1 MDWMPILQQ
10 VLETCIVPLLG
21 LATAYLIKFLEAKK
35 KESSA
40 KADTEISAKYNS
52 MLLDTVIT
60 CLKATNQTYV
70 DSLKE
75 QNAFDAEAQKIA
87 FNKTKTAVLE
97 ILTED
102 AKSYLS
108 EAYGDLDQKINN
120 LIEAQVGE
128 NK

>member
-1 MDWMPILQQ
+1 MNWMSILQQ
-10 VLETCIVPLLG
+10 VFETCIIPLLG
-21 LATAYLIKFLEAKK
+21 LAIGYLIKFLEAKK
-35 KESSA
+35 EESTA
-40 KADTEISAKYNS
+40 KADSETSAKYNS

-70 DSLKE
+70 NSLKE
-75 QNAFDAEAQKIA
+75 QGTFDKEAQKEA

-120 LIEAQVGE
+120 LIESQISE

>member
-10 VLETCIVPLLG
+10 VLETCIIPLLG

-70 DSLKE
+70 NSLKE
-75 QNAFDAEAQKIA
+75 EGAFTAEAQKEA
-87 FNKTKTAVLE
+87 FDKTKAAVLE
-97 ILTED
+97 ILADD
-102 AKSYLS
+102 AKDFLGQ
-108 EAYGDLDQKINN
+108 AYGDLDTKINN
-120 LIEAQVGE
+120 LIEAQVAE